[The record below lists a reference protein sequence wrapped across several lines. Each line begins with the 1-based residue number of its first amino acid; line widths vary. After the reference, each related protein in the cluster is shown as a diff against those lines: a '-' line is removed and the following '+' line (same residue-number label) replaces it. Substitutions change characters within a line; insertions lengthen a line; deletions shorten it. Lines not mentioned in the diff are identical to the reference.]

1 MKIFIVC
8 FMSWFIAQV
17 LKVIIN
23 YVKYLVGK
31 RKGINRSKVT
41 LETLFKLGGMP
52 SSHTATVIAL
62 CGCVGMHS
70 GWDSDVYA
78 ACGVFAFIVMFDAV
92 KVRLPIGRLTD
103 AFNRLQA
110 KVCGSD
116 EPAVKKVEGHTV
128 PEIIGGFIVGGV
140 LAWLLVT
147 GLHAFRGKSL
157 TWRTTVYGI
166 TVFVVV
172 VAIIVGCNAGNPLM
186 HMSLLYQ

>member
-62 CGCVGMHS
+62 SGCVGMHN

-128 PEIIGGFIVGGV
+128 PEIIGGFIVGAAV
-140 LAWLLVT
+140 SYIMVRLV
-147 GLHAFRGKSL
+147 GFLD
-157 TWRTTVYGI
+157 
-166 TVFVVV
+166 
-172 VAIIVGCNAGNPLM
+172 
-186 HMSLLYQ
+186 